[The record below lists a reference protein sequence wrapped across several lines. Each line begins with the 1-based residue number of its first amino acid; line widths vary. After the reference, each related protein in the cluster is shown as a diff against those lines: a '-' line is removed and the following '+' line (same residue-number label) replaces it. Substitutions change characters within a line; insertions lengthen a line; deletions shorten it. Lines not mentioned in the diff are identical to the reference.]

1 MDAVAPQETLA
12 SPDAGRARAATVWR
26 RIMGSVYESLLL
38 FGPLL
43 VVVFFYSILT
53 GFGAENDTTA
63 QTGKRIGLQ
72 LAVVG
77 SLLAYFAWGWSKG
90 RCTLPMQTLGLRLL
104 MRDGRP
110 VSPARAF
117 VRAAIAGPAMFS
129 GVGVIWALLDKDA
142 QSIHDRLTGTRLV
155 QIPVNKI
162 I

>member
-1 MDAVAPQETLA
+1 MELTENTPL
-12 SPDAGRARAATVWR
+12 PRPATVWR
-26 RIMGSVYESLLL
+26 RIMGSIYESLLL

-43 VVVFFYSILT
+43 VVVFFYSIIT
-53 GFGAENDTTA
+53 GFGADNAGSPEA
-63 QTGKRIGLQ
+63 GKRVGLQ
-72 LAVVG
+72 IAVVG

-90 RCTLPMQTLGLRLL
+90 RCTLPMQTLGLRLQ
-104 MRDGRP
+104 MRDGSP

-117 VRAAIAGPAMFS
+117 LRAAIAGPAMFT
-129 GVGVIWALLDKDA
+129 GLGVIWAILDRDS